1 MHSKK
6 TFLYLQPMAMSKK
19 SLFEP
24 SEVDLSVI
32 CKALGHP
39 ARIKILKILLG
50 KNDQTC
56 QQIVD
61 KLPLSQ
67 STVSQHLS
75 ELRNAQLIK
84 GVNHKTSVIYSVDK
98 DYLAR
103 SQKMFSELFYA
114 HILNVKQTTLF

>member
-1 MHSKK
+1 
-6 TFLYLQPMAMSKK
+6 MAMSKK
-19 SLFEP
+19 SLFEQ
-24 SEVDLSVI
+24 SEVDLSVV

-39 ARIKILKILLG
+39 ARIRIIKILLA

-75 ELRNAQLIK
+75 ELRAANL
-84 GVNHKTSVIYSVDK
+84 VNGKNYKTSVIYSVDK
-98 DYLAR
+98 TYLAKA
-103 SQKMFSELFYA
+103 QKMFSELFYA
-114 HILNVKQTTLF
+114 HILNTKQASLF

>member
-1 MHSKK
+1 
-6 TFLYLQPMAMSKK
+6 MAMSKK
-19 SLFEP
+19 SLFEQ

-39 ARIKILKILLG
+39 ARIRIIKILLA

-75 ELRNAQLIK
+75 ELRVANLVTGK
-84 GVNHKTSVIYSVDK
+84 NFKTSVIYSVDK
-98 DYLAR
+98 INLAKA
-103 SQKMFSELFYA
+103 QKMFGDLFYA
-114 HILNVKQTTLF
+114 HILNTKQASLF

>member
-1 MHSKK
+1 
-6 TFLYLQPMAMSKK
+6 MAMSKK

-24 SEVDLSVI
+24 SEVDLSIV

-39 ARIKILKILLG
+39 ARIRIIKILLA

-75 ELRNAQLIK
+75 ELRSANL
-84 GVNHKTSVIYSVDK
+84 VNGKNYKTSVIYSVDK
-98 DYLAR
+98 VYLAR
-103 SQKMFSELFYA
+103 AQKMFSELFYS
-114 HILNVKQTTLF
+114 HILNIKQASLF

>member
-1 MHSKK
+1 
-6 TFLYLQPMAMSKK
+6 MAMSKK
-19 SLFEP
+19 SLFENN
-24 SEVDLSVI
+24 EVDLSVI

-39 ARIKILKILLG
+39 ARIRIIKLLLA

-75 ELRNAQLIK
+75 ELRTANLLSAK
-84 GVNHKTSVIYSVDK
+84 NYKTSVIYSVDK
-98 DYLAR
+98 DYLAKA
-103 SQKMFSELFYA
+103 QKMFSELFYA
-114 HILNVKQTTLF
+114 HILNVKQTSLF

>member
-1 MHSKK
+1 LRTSK
-6 TFLYLQPMAMSKK
+6 TYLYLQTMAMSKK

-24 SEVDLSVI
+24 FEVDLSVV

-39 ARIKILKILLG
+39 ARIKILKILLA

-56 QQIVD
+56 QEIVD

-84 GVNHKTSVIYSVDK
+84 GINHKTSVIYSVDK
-98 DYLAR
+98 EYLAK
-103 SQKMFSELFYA
+103 SQKMLGELFYA